1 MNYLI
6 ENYLTNREPN
16 ENANRNINKRSFVPR
31 KMNQIRNSKGIL
43 LNLQGPFKQDSAKT
57 SAARTST
64 CLSVNRLSVADVIR
78 L

>member
-1 MNYLI
+1 MRY
-6 ENYLTNREPN
+6 
-16 ENANRNINKRSFVPR
+16 F
-31 KMNQIRNSKGIL
+31 
-43 LNLQGPFKQDSAKT
+43 NLQGPFKQDSANT

>member
-1 MNYLI
+1 MKFF
-6 ENYLTNREPN
+6 EG
-16 ENANRNINKRSFVPR
+16 NID
-31 KMNQIRNSKGIL
+31 
-43 LNLQGPFKQDSAKT
+43 LQGPFKQDSANT